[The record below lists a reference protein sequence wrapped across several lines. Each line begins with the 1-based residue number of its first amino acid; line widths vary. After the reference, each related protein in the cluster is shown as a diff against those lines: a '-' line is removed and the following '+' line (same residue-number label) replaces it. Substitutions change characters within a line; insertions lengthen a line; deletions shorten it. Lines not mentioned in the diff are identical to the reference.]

1 MVKLGLATHGC
12 FENHTRCFENHTM
25 STSLHLGPL
34 HQVIAISWFLVQG
47 KKSVTSLNHSHSA
60 SYKFI
65 FELSSPSFSYSRLS
79 SPSVHWTPTFFP
91 SICHSGHFKLSL
103 SVDSFSLL
111 CLYPP
116 KKQSLPTLL
125 LCALTSDYWGLSPT
139 TISLSNSPDKFTR
152 TPTAMHTIVYSLPAS
167 RGTGKLKIFK

>member
-103 SVDSFSLL
+103 SVDSFSSL
-111 CLYPP
+111 CLFPHS
-116 KKQSLPTLL
+116 SLFHKSRGVLSL
-125 LCALTSDYWGLSPT
+125 HLSPYHPPN
-139 TISLSNSPDKFTR
+139 LYPRPFC
-152 TPTAMHTIVYSLPAS
+152 L
-167 RGTGKLKIFK
+167 